1 MDLDTNISIQIQFF
15 DTGSTSPNETI
26 TSATVKSE
34 HKTQICLRTTMSR
47 RKIPRRQKEEYSDDD
62 ESYED
67 ERDYDDE
74 VDPMVR
80 GNTTVSTFMVARCQ
94 ELERENK
101 RLEMELRIL
110 KSNDRKTKRQLRI
123 DYDWNGEEANL
134 SDKVSNWVKTYLFA
148 RYKFLKVGWME
159 YSTDKDSLP
168 SFVQRKMNM
177 TDVDDFE
184 TMWERVIRPTMQ
196 QKYVTVRC
204 NLNNEIRKAYKCK

>member
-1 MDLDTNISIQIQFF
+1 M
-15 DTGSTSPNETI
+15 
-26 TSATVKSE
+26 
-34 HKTQICLRTTMSR
+34 
-47 RKIPRRQKEEYSDDD
+47 
-62 ESYED
+62 
-67 ERDYDDE
+67 
-74 VDPMVR
+74 
-80 GNTTVSTFMVARCQ
+80 
-94 ELERENK
+94 
-101 RLEMELRIL
+101 
-110 KSNDRKTKRQLRI
+110 
-123 DYDWNGEEANL
+123 
-134 SDKVSNWVKTYLFA
+134 FA

>member
-1 MDLDTNISIQIQFF
+1 
-15 DTGSTSPNETI
+15 
-26 TSATVKSE
+26 
-34 HKTQICLRTTMSR
+34 MSR

-67 ERDYDDE
+67 DE

-80 GNTTVSTFMVARCQ
+80 GNTTVSSFMVARCK

-101 RLEMELRIL
+101 RLEMEIRIL
-110 KSNDRKTKRQLRI
+110 KSNDRKMKRQLRI
-123 DYDWNGEEANL
+123 DYDWNGDEANL

-168 SFVQRKMNM
+168 SFV
-177 TDVDDFE
+177 
-184 TMWERVIRPTMQ
+184 
-196 QKYVTVRC
+196 
-204 NLNNEIRKAYKCK
+204 

>member
-1 MDLDTNISIQIQFF
+1 
-15 DTGSTSPNETI
+15 
-26 TSATVKSE
+26 
-34 HKTQICLRTTMSR
+34 MSR

-80 GNTTVSTFMVARCQ
+80 GDTTVSTWMMARCK

-101 RLEMELRIL
+101 RLEMELRVL

>member
-1 MDLDTNISIQIQFF
+1 
-15 DTGSTSPNETI
+15 
-26 TSATVKSE
+26 
-34 HKTQICLRTTMSR
+34 MSR

-67 ERDYDDE
+67 ERDNDDE

-80 GNTTVSTFMVARCQ
+80 GNTTVSTFMVARCK

-159 YSTDKDSLP
+159 YKTNKDSLP
-168 SFVQRKMNM
+168 SLVQRKMNM
-177 TDVDDFE
+177 TDVDDFKG
-184 TMWERVIRPTMQ
+184 MWERVIRPTMQ

>member
-1 MDLDTNISIQIQFF
+1 
-15 DTGSTSPNETI
+15 
-26 TSATVKSE
+26 
-34 HKTQICLRTTMSR
+34 MSR
-47 RKIPRRQKEEYSDDD
+47 RKVARAKRNEYSDDD
-62 ESYED
+62 KSYD
-67 ERDYDDE
+67 ERNEDDE
-74 VDPMVR
+74 VDPMIR
-80 GNTTVSTFMVARCQ
+80 GDATVNTWMIARCK

-101 RLEMELRIL
+101 RLEMEIRIM

-148 RYKFLKVGWME
+148 RYKFLKVGWTE

-184 TMWERVIRPTMQ
+184 TMWERVICPTMRM
-196 QKYVTVRC
+196 KYVTIRC

>member
-1 MDLDTNISIQIQFF
+1 
-15 DTGSTSPNETI
+15 
-26 TSATVKSE
+26 
-34 HKTQICLRTTMSR
+34 MSR
-47 RKIPRRQKEEYSDDD
+47 RNVARGQKEEYSDEEEYEESEDD
-62 ESYED
+62 DRVHPLIRSET
-67 ERDYDDE
+67 R
-74 VDPMVR
+74 
-80 GNTTVSTFMVARCQ
+80 VSTWMMARCK

-101 RLEMELRIL
+101 KLQMELRVL

-159 YSTDKDSLP
+159 YKTDSDSLS

-177 TDVDDFE
+177 EEVHDFQG
-184 TMWERVIRPTMQ
+184 MWERVIRPTIM
-196 QKYVTVRC
+196 QKYVTIRC

>member
-1 MDLDTNISIQIQFF
+1 
-15 DTGSTSPNETI
+15 
-26 TSATVKSE
+26 
-34 HKTQICLRTTMSR
+34 MSR

-67 ERDYDDE
+67 DD

-80 GNTTVSTFMVARCQ
+80 GNTTVTSFMVARCK

-123 DYDWNGEEANL
+123 DYDWNGEEAIL
-134 SDKVSNWVKTYLFA
+134 SDKVLNWVKTYLFA

-177 TDVDDFE
+177 TDVDDYE

>member
-1 MDLDTNISIQIQFF
+1 
-15 DTGSTSPNETI
+15 
-26 TSATVKSE
+26 
-34 HKTQICLRTTMSR
+34 MSR

-67 ERDYDDE
+67 DD

-80 GNTTVSTFMVARCQ
+80 GNTTVSSFMVARCK

-101 RLEMELRIL
+101 RLEMEIRIL

-123 DYDWNGEEANL
+123 DYDWNGDEANL

-148 RYKFLKVGWME
+148 RYKFLKVGWMD

-177 TDVDDFE
+177 TNVDDFE

>member
-1 MDLDTNISIQIQFF
+1 
-15 DTGSTSPNETI
+15 
-26 TSATVKSE
+26 
-34 HKTQICLRTTMSR
+34 MSR

-67 ERDYDDE
+67 DD

-80 GNTTVSTFMVARCQ
+80 GNTTVSSFMVARCK

-101 RLEMELRIL
+101 RLEMEIRIM

>member
-1 MDLDTNISIQIQFF
+1 
-15 DTGSTSPNETI
+15 
-26 TSATVKSE
+26 
-34 HKTQICLRTTMSR
+34 MSR

-67 ERDYDDE
+67 DD

-80 GNTTVSTFMVARCQ
+80 GNTTVSSFMVARCK

>member
-1 MDLDTNISIQIQFF
+1 
-15 DTGSTSPNETI
+15 
-26 TSATVKSE
+26 
-34 HKTQICLRTTMSR
+34 MSR
-47 RKIPRRQKEEYSDDD
+47 RKIPRRRKEEYSDDD
-62 ESYED
+62 ESYDD
-67 ERDYDDE
+67 ERDDDDE
-74 VDPMVR
+74 VDPMIR
-80 GNTTVSTFMVARCQ
+80 GDATVNTWMIARCK

-101 RLEMELRIL
+101 RLEMEIRIM

-148 RYKFLKVGWME
+148 RYKFLKEGWMD

-184 TMWERVIRPTMQ
+184 TMWERVICPTMRM
-196 QKYVTVRC
+196 KYVTIRC